1 VTRINC
7 PAHGAGRLTLTADAG
22 WDGIQFA
29 AGSTW
34 SGGWDFQGSMRFYN
48 TTQAPAYTF
57 LQRWIPGDE
66 RVAAGKTIYCVHNG
80 RTIKGTRTG
89 FGTDELYE
97 DSTHTIGDGTGN
109 GMLSPGDGA
118 GGVGAVTMAAGAGVN
133 KSHTLKFN
141 AGSTYVVDI
150 NGTTTNAYDMV
161 RSIGIGTGPGNVQ
174 VVAGAKLT
182 VNLWKPTANT
192 LLDATVI
199 DGTGAKVGAG
209 DFAGNI
215 TWNNSNGW
223 SSLAATWIGPDLHV
237 TGAYTAPTVTIEA
250 DDPKA
255 TEKESD

>member
-1 VTRINC
+1 
-7 PAHGAGRLTLTADAG
+7 
-22 WDGIQFA
+22 
-29 AGSTW
+29 
-34 SGGWDFQGSMRFYN
+34 
-48 TTQAPAYTF
+48 
-57 LQRWIPGDE
+57 
-66 RVAAGKTIYCVHNG
+66 
-80 RTIKGTRTG
+80 
-89 FGTDELYE
+89 
-97 DSTHTIGDGTGN
+97 
-109 GMLSPGDGA
+109 
-118 GGVGAVTMAAGAGVN
+118 MAAGAGVN